1 MKLAG
6 YTDESIVDGPGV
18 RCVIFFQG
26 CRHHCPF
33 CQNPQTWSF
42 DAGTEVSIDDIDR
55 AFEKIKDTTSGVT
68 LSGGDPFCSLD
79 DSIEV
84 ARLAKEKYGFN
95 LLAFTGYTLEEL
107 LKLAK
112 DDGRYMTLLSL
123 LDILI
128 DGRFIMALRS
138 IFINN
143 RGSRNQRCIDVQK
156 TLKDGKIHLVESM
169 MDMSFYEFERPEF

>member
-6 YTDESIVDGPGV
+6 YAEESIVDGPGV

-33 CQNPQTWSF
+33 CQNPQTWTF
-42 DAGTEVSIDDIDR
+42 DGGTEVSLESVDSEFDR
-55 AFEKIKDTTSGVT
+55 IKENTSGVT

-79 DSIEV
+79 DAIEV
-84 ARLAKEKYGFN
+84 AKLAKRKYGFN
-95 LLAFTGYTLEEL
+95 VLAFTGYTLEEL
-107 LKLAK
+107 LEKGK
-112 DDGRYMTLLSL
+112 GDERYMTLLSY
-123 LDILI
+123 LDVLI

-138 IFINN
+138 IYINN
-143 RGSRNQRCIDVQK
+143 RGSMNQRCIDVRK

-169 MDMSFYEFERPEF
+169 MDMSFYDFERPEF